1 MPDPAHNPLDFRRQR
16 TVGVA
21 GIAAASFLA
30 LGLWLGI
37 DYLMS
42 PLAGMDSLGARM
54 VRRRQQR
61 LDDREALRR
70 YGESAL
76 AAAIGEMFHPFA
88 RVGAAAAVTDY
99 LQIHTRW

>member
-1 MPDPAHNPLDFRRQR
+1 MNGGERNMRME
-16 TVGVA
+16 
-21 GIAAASFLA
+21 LA
-30 LGLWLGI
+30 YRLE
-37 DYLMS
+37 
-42 PLAGMDSLGARM
+42 DSLRARM